1 MRVTTVPLL
10 RRTILRLTMAQAK
23 LPPDEDNARF
33 EREVDELLSN
43 ANPNPAR
50 TGCLT
55 RAALSKLAQRA
66 TSLDD
71 PRWQHLLSCSPCY
84 REFLALREEY
94 TRITLS
100 RPAELREKV
109 DTDH

>member
-1 MRVTTVPLL
+1 
-10 RRTILRLTMAQAK
+10 MAQAK
-23 LPPDEDNARF
+23 LPPDDNAQF

-55 RAALSKLAQRA
+55 HAALSTLAQRA

-71 PRWQHLLSCSPCY
+71 PRWQHLLNCSPCY
-84 REFLALREEY
+84 RDFLVIREEY
-94 TRITLS
+94 IRTTLS
-100 RPAELREKV
+100 GPVESRERV
-109 DTDH
+109 DSDH

>member
-1 MRVTTVPLL
+1 MTVPFL

-33 EREVDELLSN
+33 EREIDEILSN

-50 TGCLT
+50 IGCLP
-55 RAALSKLAQRA
+55 RAALSTLAQRA
-66 TSLDD
+66 TSLAD
-71 PRWQHLLSCSPCY
+71 PRWRHLLNCSPCY
-84 REFLALREEY
+84 RDFLALREEY
-94 TRITLS
+94 IRTTLS
-100 RPAELREKV
+100 SPVESRERV